1 MEEKETD
8 SRTNEIVDDRY
19 KILSELGRGGMAV
32 VYQARDL
39 VTDKDVALKMMLP
52 QTFSEKVNLARF
64 EREARAAASLNHPNI
79 VKVLNVGADH
89 GFPYMVNEFVNGKSL
104 KEILQIRGKFSFLE
118 ACDIMYQLSS
128 AVFYAHQ
135 HGVIH
140 RDIKPANIYLTKD
153 GTIKL
158 GDFGIAVFL
167 NSSHVTKQ
175 DKIIGTVHYIAPE
188 LLSQVGQPT
197 ERSDIYSMGIT
208 FFELI
213 TACLPF
219 DHADQEAIVHMQ
231 ISNRF
236 PSIKKYNSKT
246 PPCIEDIIR
255 KCCQKSPMERNNT
268 AEELHEQIGK
278 ILRNPSLLEKKASLF
293 QRIFHRQSLADYEEK
308 RNLKAKK
315 KALRKAAK
323 EARKDKD
330 A

>member
-1 MEEKETD
+1 MEEKEID
-8 SRTNEIVDDRY
+8 SRTNEIIDDRY
-19 KILSELGRGGMAV
+19 KILNVLGSGGMAV

-52 QTFSEKVNLARF
+52 KTFSEKVNLARF

-79 VKVLNVGADH
+79 VKVLNVGSDH
-89 GFPYMVNEFVNGKSL
+89 GIPYMVNEFVNGKSL
-104 KEILQIRGKFSFLE
+104 KQILEIRGKFSFLE
-118 ACDIMYQLSS
+118 ACDIMSQLSA

-140 RDIKPANIYLTKD
+140 RDIKPDNIYLTKD

-175 DKIIGTVHYIAPE
+175 DKIIGTVHYLAPE
-188 LLSQVGQPT
+188 LLNSDGQPT

-219 DHADQEAIVHMQ
+219 DNADRQAIVHMQ
-231 ISNRF
+231 AHCRL
-236 PSIKKYNSKT
+236 PSIKKFNPKT
-246 PPCIEDIIR
+246 PPCIEEIID
-255 KCCQKSPMERNNT
+255 KCCEKDPMERYNS
-268 AEELHEQIGK
+268 ADELHEQIGK
-278 ILRNPSLLEKKASLF
+278 ILKNPSLLEKKMSLF
-293 QRIFHRQSLADYEEK
+293 QRLFHRQSLADYEEK
-308 RNLKAKK
+308 SSLKAKK

-323 EARKDKD
+323 EARKNKN